1 MGRVDRFIVP
11 GTVVA
16 AMLAMFFVT
25 NTWIRRP
32 VDILQWKVTMG
43 PLNISRP
50 RHIYGLRFTPRN
62 SLSGHALKSLVPL
75 TGNCP
80 PRHNPCVDVT
90 IVNRSLTYLHR
101 AKAFRLP
108 DGSYRLPY
116 AFPQADDYVLFVEM
130 QPRDGPYQAYR
141 EIVNLSHCRARN
153 CPAGRAILRGQE
165 AVRSQYVD
173 GLTVVLGA
181 PVGAVDSGQPAR
193 ATLIYLR
200 GGRTALGVPPPNS
213 MDGDAVAVS
222 MDTYHFVRLRVDR
235 ARSGKGIVTYT
246 GEFDAPSI
254 YRLWAPVPASH
265 LRAQASFV
273 IDVNPAPTPTPA
285 GQ

>member
-16 AMLAMFFVT
+16 AMLAMFLIT

-50 RHIYGLRFTPRN
+50 RHRYGLRFTPRN
-62 SLSGHALKSLVPL
+62 SLSGHALKSLVSL
-75 TGNCP
+75 TGACP

-101 AKAFRLP
+101 GKAYRLP

-130 QPRDGPYQAYR
+130 QPRGGPYQAYR
-141 EIVNLSHCRARN
+141 ETVNLSRCRSRS
-153 CPAGRAILRGQE
+153 CPSRRATLRGRE

-181 PVGAVDSGQPAR
+181 PAGAVDSGQPAQV
-193 ATLIYLR
+193 ALIYLR
-200 GGRTALGVPPPNS
+200 GGHTALDSAPRGDA
-213 MDGDAVAVS
+213 DGDAVAVS
-222 MDTYHFVRLRVDR
+222 MDTYHFVRLHIDK
-235 ARSGKGIVTYT
+235 AHSGKGVTAYT

-254 YRLWAPVPASH
+254 YQLWAPVPASH
-265 LRAQASFV
+265 GRAQASFV
-273 IDVNPAPTPTPA
+273 VDVNPAPTPTPA
-285 GQ
+285 AQ